1 MLLVAG
7 GAGASEHRAPA
18 TRVSLLKIVLG
29 VLLVALAVKQ
39 WRGRPQGDAAPELP
53 RWMKTI
59 DSFTPGG
66 SGAMS
71 VALSVVNLKNVL
83 LVVGA
88 ADAIS
93 ALAT

>member
-1 MLLVAG
+1 M
-7 GAGASEHRAPA
+7 
-18 TRVSLLKIVLG
+18 
-29 VLLVALAVKQ
+29 
-39 WRGRPQGDAAPELP
+39 RGRYADWLR